1 MSKILDH
8 RPDCPAP
15 FVDPVDRHPDVD
27 MALAARLRAQLDAFA
42 NGLGREHWPLHRP
55 ASAGV
60 ARGEGH
66 FHLAPEL
73 FLQVCGWT
81 RFGLPHGAVRVGPG
95 EALLMP
101 ARLLHHEQVGREPGG
116 EPFCNVVLYADGS
129 VLTCHV
135 AHEHAPGTPGILYL
149 EARQHAQAAR
159 ALDWL
164 SHAAEVPDVP
174 EAAEAADWQ
183 VRALVIA
190 TLAGARRVLDEAG
203 MPAARSEPAAVAR
216 LRMLIQNQLGDQDL
230 SVRRLAEQ
238 SGVSA
243 DYLSHRFRLA
253 SGEHLVAYI
262 NRQRMERAARLLAD
276 TDMAVKEIAWACGYA
291 TPGYF
296 IQSFRRHFGDT
307 PGQWRSAH
315 AQPAARVA

>member
-15 FVDPVDRHPDVD
+15 FTDPVDRPPELEA
-27 MALAARLRAQLDAFA
+27 ALARRLREQLDTFA
-42 NGLGREHWPLHRP
+42 DGLGRGGWPLHRP
-55 ASAGV
+55 ASAGASGV

-73 FLQVCGWT
+73 FLQVSGWT
-81 RFGLPHGAVRVGPG
+81 RFGLPGGPVTVGPG

-101 ARLLHHEQVGREPGG
+101 ARLLHHEQVRPGDDG
-116 EPFCNVVLYADGS
+116 EPFSNVVLYADGS
-129 VLTCHV
+129 VLTCHL
-135 AHEHAPGTPGILYL
+135 AHEHAPGAPGILYL
-149 EARQHAQAAR
+149 DSRQHGHAAR
-159 ALDWL
+159 LLDWL
-164 SHAAEVPDVP
+164 GAAAEVPD
-174 EAAEAADWQ
+174 ADDWQ

-190 TLAGARRVLDEAG
+190 ALACARRVIDEAG
-203 MPAARSEPAAVAR
+203 VPAARAEPTAIAR
-216 LRMLIQNQLGDQDL
+216 LRVLIQNQLGDHAL

-243 DYLSHRFRLA
+243 DYLSHRFRQA

-262 NRQRMERAARLLAD
+262 NRQRMERAARLLSD
-276 TDMAVKEIAWACGYA
+276 TDMAIKEIAWACGYA

-296 IQSFRRHFGDT
+296 IQSFRRHFGET

-315 AQPAARVA
+315 LQPAALAA

>member
-1 MSKILDH
+1 MSKNLDH

-15 FVDPVDRHPDVD
+15 FVALDQRHPDEEA
-27 MALAARLRAQLDAFA
+27 ALAARLREQLAAYAD
-42 NGLGREHWPLHRP
+42 GLGRGGWPLHRP
-55 ASAGV
+55 ASAGLAGV

-73 FLQVCGWT
+73 FLQVAGQT
-81 RFGLPHGAVRVGPG
+81 RFVLPQGAVTVGPG

-101 ARLLHHEQVGREPGG
+101 ARMLHHEQVRAGDGG

-129 VLTCHV
+129 VLTCHL
-135 AHEHAPGTPGILYL
+135 AHEHAPGVPGIHHL
-149 EARQHAQAAR
+149 ESRQDAQAAR
-159 ALDWL
+159 ALEWL
-164 SHAAEVPDVP
+164 SHAAEVP
-174 EAAEAADWQ
+174 EAEDWQ

-190 TLAGARRVLDEAG
+190 AIAGARRVIDTAG
-203 MPAARSEPAAVAR
+203 QPAARAEPAAIAR
-216 LRMLIQNQLGDQDL
+216 LRVLIQNQLGDQDL

-243 DYLSHRFRLA
+243 DYLSHRFRQ
-253 SGEHLVAYI
+253 SCGEHLVAYI

-276 TDMAVKEIAWACGYA
+276 SGMAIKEIAWACGYA

-296 IQSFRRHFGDT
+296 IQSFRRHYGDT
-307 PGQWRSAH
+307 PGQWRSGH
-315 AQPAARVA
+315 LQREPAGLPA

>member
-1 MSKILDH
+1 
-8 RPDCPAP
+8 
-15 FVDPVDRHPDVD
+15 
-27 MALAARLRAQLDAFA
+27 
-42 NGLGREHWPLHRP
+42 LHRP
-55 ASAGV
+55 ASAGLAGV

-73 FLQVCGWT
+73 FLQVSGWT
-81 RFGLPHGAVRVGPG
+81 RFGLPQGAVQVGPG

-101 ARLLHHEQVGREPGG
+101 ARLLHHEQVGGGPAG

-149 EARQHAQAAR
+149 EARQHVQAAR
-159 ALDWL
+159 ALEWL
-164 SHAAEVPDVP
+164 GHAAEVPD
-174 EAAEAADWQ
+174 ADDWQ

-203 MPAARSEPAAVAR
+203 APAARAEPAAIAR
-216 LRMLIQNQLGDQDL
+216 LRVLIQNQLGDHEL

-243 DYLSHRFRLA
+243 DYLSHRFRQA

-276 TDMAVKEIAWACGYA
+276 TDMAIKEIAWACGYA

-307 PGQWRSAH
+307 PGQWRTAH
-315 AQPAARVA
+315 AQPAALVA